1 MFEREA
7 EDFGAIVVMLIGIGI
22 LIGAL
27 TYFPSPRVLIC
38 TDANGKVYSYSIDPY
53 YEPALRQTLV
63 FLVLGCL
70 LSGFGFGVLTNTY
83 AVYRLQKI
91 HRSML

>member
-1 MFEREA
+1 MCLKEKLKII
-7 EDFGAIVVMLIGIGI
+7 GAIVVMLIGIGI

-38 TDANGKVYSYSIDPY
+38 TGNGKVYSYSIDPY

-70 LSGFGFGVLTNTY
+70 LSGFGFGVLINTY

-91 HRSML
+91 DR